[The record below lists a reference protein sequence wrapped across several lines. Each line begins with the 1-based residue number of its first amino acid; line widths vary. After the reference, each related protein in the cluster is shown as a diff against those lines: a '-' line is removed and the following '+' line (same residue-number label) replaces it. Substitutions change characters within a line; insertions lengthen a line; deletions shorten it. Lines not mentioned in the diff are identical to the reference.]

1 MIKLGKGLRRAPPV
15 DQSPDCSFKDDFTEQ
30 VKEFGT
36 NPELL
41 EDVDFVTTM
50 PALKILLGFVEGR
63 LQESMR
69 TGGHHAKG
77 GAEAS
82 RIDMFRVGRLPCAP
96 NAMTLSTTFSWSM
109 HNFRHVGPKTQNDL
123 SYDVALQGVISGQ
136 SYPNAGPKEVREMF
150 NPAHY
155 RILKYEVGGFK
166 MAVRTKS
173 YLIMS
178 SVDNTAVDRPGM
190 AVDVLSCNIQDAGML
205 WDAKLKTRYAEMLLG
220 EVGMLCRGVL
230 SRQILADVQEVTRK
244 DLELDRPSLR
254 EDAEDL
260 LGKVVGFLARVK
272 ELASCEGCKGRP
284 LWLQYADAEF
294 RLISPTF
301 PDEIEMLY
309 ANPTEE
315 NIAKL
320 KEFGYGD

>member
-1 MIKLGKGLRRAPPV
+1 LSKGLRRAEEI
-15 DQSPDCSFKDDFTEQ
+15 DQSPDRSFKDEIEEQ
-30 VKEFGT
+30 VAEYGT

-50 PALKILLGFVEGR
+50 PALKLLLAFVEGR
-63 LQESMR
+63 LQEDLR
-69 TGGHHAKG
+69 AKGHHAKG
-77 GAEAS
+77 GAEAH
-82 RIDMFRVGRLPCAP
+82 RLDMFRVGRLPSAP

-109 HNFRHVGPKTQNDL
+109 HNFRSSGPTTANDM

-136 SYPNAGPKEVREMF
+136 DVPAPGTKRVREMF

-155 RILKYEVGGFK
+155 RIVKYEVGGFK
-166 MAVRTKS
+166 IAVRTKS

-178 SVDNTAVDRPGM
+178 SIDSTAVDRPGM
-190 AVDVLSCNIQDAGML
+190 GVAAMICNIRDAGML
-205 WDAKLKTRYAEMLLG
+205 WDAKLKTRYAEMLFG

-230 SRQILADVQEVTRK
+230 SREIVADVQEVTRK

-254 EDAEDL
+254 EEAEGL
-260 LGKVVGFLARVK
+260 VGKVIGLLARVK
-272 ELASCEGCKGRP
+272 ELVSCEGCKGRP

-294 RLISPTF
+294 RLISPKF
-301 PDEIEMLY
+301 PDDIEMLY

-315 NIAKL
+315 NMAKL
-320 KEFGYGD
+320 REFGYVD